1 MAGNG
6 IWHKTS
12 VQAAQE
18 TKHTYSK
25 ATLPGQKRSYS
36 DVEPSPGFPCPI
48 IPSRSATAQR
58 SVGKPVGSPRLS
70 ASPIT
75 TLAAAHRNRG
85 LSEYSQ
91 RRTIQAT
98 PSSSVDPFLSLAHT
112 VYGLPR
118 PLIHNFAKLGIHS
131 IYPWQKA
138 CLLGPGLL
146 SGEKNLIYS
155 APTGGGKS
163 LVADVLMLK
172 RVLED
177 KDAKAILV
185 LPYVALVQE
194 KVRWLRHIVDGLAK
208 VNDPPPVDEANRL
221 WRRRADENT
230 IRVVGF
236 FGGGKVQSTWADFDI
251 GVCTIE
257 KANAMINTAI
267 DDCSIKHLRIVVL
280 DELHMIDDDH
290 RGYLMELMAT
300 KLISLPQS
308 MQVVGMSAT
317 LSNIR
322 LLSTWLD
329 GHSYETKYRPVPVEE
344 HLVYESHVY
353 PAATTSEALL
363 EVIAIR
369 LATSRD
375 SIDDYAAKTLLACT
389 GDLALV
395 RKCVQSSL
403 DNLLSLNFVEVDG
416 LDGFR
421 PTQLGKAIVAS
432 ALDPD
437 DGTFIHKELQRALKA
452 FVMDGEMHILYM
464 FTPVQ
469 DYGTNINWQVFRNE
483 MEALDDSG
491 HRVLGFLGLK
501 RAVINRLAQG
511 GVLKGSTAEEQDVI
525 RVHRRFYMAL
535 QLRDLCNEM
544 PIHVVARKY
553 DVHRGAVQT
562 LSQTCTGFAA
572 GMIKFCE
579 QMGWGIMSAAL
590 DHFSDRL
597 RAGARA
603 DLLALAKITFIKS
616 RTARIFWESGYRSIA
631 AVANAD
637 PRELVPILLQA
648 QPSKVRVKAQDSSQ
662 YEEKMMAKAQVI
674 SNSANR
680 LWQIEMQHDV
690 YEE

>member
-257 KANAMINTAI
+257 KVLARSDSPQANAMINTAI

-317 LSNIR
+317 LSV
-322 LLSTWLD
+322 
-329 GHSYETKYRPVPVEE
+329 SYR
-344 HLVYESHVY
+344 
-353 PAATTSEALL
+353 
-363 EVIAIR
+363 
-369 LATSRD
+369 
-375 SIDDYAAKTLLACT
+375 
-389 GDLALV
+389 
-395 RKCVQSSL
+395 
-403 DNLLSLNFVEVDG
+403 
-416 LDGFR
+416 
-421 PTQLGKAIVAS
+421 
-432 ALDPD
+432 
-437 DGTFIHKELQRALKA
+437 GTYCA
-452 FVMDGEMHILYM
+452 
-464 FTPVQ
+464 
-469 DYGTNINWQVFRNE
+469 
-483 MEALDDSG
+483 
-491 HRVLGFLGLK
+491 
-501 RAVINRLAQG
+501 
-511 GVLKGSTAEEQDVI
+511 
-525 RVHRRFYMAL
+525 
-535 QLRDLCNEM
+535 
-544 PIHVVARKY
+544 
-553 DVHRGAVQT
+553 
-562 LSQTCTGFAA
+562 
-572 GMIKFCE
+572 
-579 QMGWGIMSAAL
+579 
-590 DHFSDRL
+590 
-597 RAGARA
+597 
-603 DLLALAKITFIKS
+603 
-616 RTARIFWESGYRSIA
+616 
-631 AVANAD
+631 
-637 PRELVPILLQA
+637 
-648 QPSKVRVKAQDSSQ
+648 
-662 YEEKMMAKAQVI
+662 
-674 SNSANR
+674 
-680 LWQIEMQHDV
+680 
-690 YEE
+690 